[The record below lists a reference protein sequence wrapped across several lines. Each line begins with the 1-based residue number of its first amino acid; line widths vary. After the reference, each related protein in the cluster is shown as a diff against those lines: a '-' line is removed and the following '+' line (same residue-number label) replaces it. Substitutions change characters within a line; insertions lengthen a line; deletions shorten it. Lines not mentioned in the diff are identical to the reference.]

1 MKVAAMNLKNPQNG
15 MALRDWSDVG
25 EIRIRPQN
33 GMDITMVIFSGFHW
47 DAAGDAA
54 HRK

>member
-1 MKVAAMNLKNPQNG
+1 MNLKNPQNG
-15 MALRDWSDVG
+15 MVLRDWSDVG